1 MSLMSKL
8 LATTLLLGS
17 FAEASTV
24 VGKKVEK
31 YLDNEFGDN
40 PRIKSITIKVIEEKP
55 LKSLKGWDAY
65 IVSIDAVLKDKPKE
79 NINQKMIWFSN
90 GKVITKELVNIDN
103 GDDFTEMVKPSFQK
117 SYYKKENLVYGNA
130 NAKHRVAI
138 FSDPLCP
145 FCKSFAPKAL
155 KFMKK
160 DPNKF
165 AVYYYHY
172 PILRIHPASAII
184 IRAAVVAERKGVKD
198 VSINMY
204 KTDVQ
209 PREKDVQK
217 ILNAFN
223 KATGAKVTEKEIT
236 DKSVAEQIAYDVEI
250 AKNVFVS
257 GTPTIYMDDKI
268 DKTRKLYET
277 IK

>member
-1 MSLMSKL
+1 MSKL

-17 FAEASTV
+17 FAEASTAI
-24 VGKKVEK
+24 GNKVEK

-55 LKSLKGWDAY
+55 LPSLKGWDAY
-65 IVSIDAVLKDKPKE
+65 IVSIDAVLKNKPKDK
-79 NINQKMIWFSN
+79 INQKMIWFSN
-90 GKVITKELVNIDN
+90 GQVITKELVNIDN
-103 GDDFTEMVKPSFQK
+103 GEDFTEMVKPNFQK
-117 SYYKKENLVYGNA
+117 AYYKKENLVYGNA

-145 FCKSFAPKAL
+145 FCKSFAPQAM

-184 IRAAVVAERKGVKD
+184 TRAAVVAERNGVKD
-198 VSINMY
+198 VAIKMY
-204 KTDVQ
+204 DIKVA

-217 ILNAFN
+217 ILKAFN
-223 KATGAKVTEKEIT
+223 KATGANVTEKEIKE
-236 DKSVAEQIAYDVEI
+236 KSVVKQIASDIDI